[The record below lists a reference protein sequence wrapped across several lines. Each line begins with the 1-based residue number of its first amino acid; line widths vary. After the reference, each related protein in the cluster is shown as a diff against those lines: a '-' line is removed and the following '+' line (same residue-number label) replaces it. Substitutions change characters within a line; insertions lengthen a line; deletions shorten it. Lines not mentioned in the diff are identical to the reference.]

1 MNSFVF
7 EDALKLVL
15 ALITGGFIGM
25 EREYRSKAAGFRT
38 MILIAIGSTLFT
50 MISVR
55 IGAPAS
61 MDRVAANIIT
71 GIGFL
76 GAGVVFKDSTSVTGL
91 TTAASIWAT
100 ASLGMAIGIGE
111 YQLAFFGLLLVITV
125 LALFEKVQI
134 WIEHFNQKHTYKIIF
149 NKSADAIEEIERKMN
164 AIALNY
170 VVRKELKNENEN
182 IYFFEVSG
190 TRENIKRL
198 NSFLMNNPSVK
209 SFEC

>member
-1 MNSFVF
+1 MLF
-7 EDALKLVL
+7 
-15 ALITGGFIGM
+15 
-25 EREYRSKAAGFRT
+25 RS
-38 MILIAIGSTLFT
+38 
-50 MISVR
+50 
-55 IGAPAS
+55 
-61 MDRVAANIIT
+61 
-71 GIGFL
+71 
-76 GAGVVFKDSTSVTGL
+76 STSVTGL
-91 TTAASIWAT
+91 TTAASIWAP